1 MLYYLFIDVEAPKIC
16 CPSEFS
22 INSTMTAALIWNRPK
37 TTDNSGQVSTV
48 TCSLESG
55 SQFEIGAT
63 EVHCDA
69 LDSSGNQA
77 TCAFTVQ
84 VKGDAY
90 CFDMII
96 SLLNINVYL
105 KATVLSLSY

>member
-1 MLYYLFIDVEAPKIC
+1 MEAPKIC
-16 CPSEFS
+16 CPSTFS
-22 INSTMTAALIWNRPK
+22 IDSTVTAALTWNNPN
-37 TTDNSGQVSTV
+37 TTDNSGQVPTV

-63 EVHCDA
+63 HVTCEA

-96 SLLNINVYL
+96 SLLNINVNL
-105 KATVLSLSY
+105 KVLSL